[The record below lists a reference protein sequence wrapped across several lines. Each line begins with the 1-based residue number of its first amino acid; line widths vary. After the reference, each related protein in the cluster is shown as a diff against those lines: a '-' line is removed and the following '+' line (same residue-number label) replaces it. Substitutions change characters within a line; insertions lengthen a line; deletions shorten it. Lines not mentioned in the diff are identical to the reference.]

1 MRGDLLVMPAG
12 GLQGFP
18 GESATPPEG
27 VDVSAQ
33 EAGGEE
39 ELQPASQEPGAVATA
54 AAPRMAEEGGNT
66 SWFLDRSAAFL
77 RRAGGDANGQE
88 PSGGGPPQEPEPVDD
103 AVLAA
108 AAALAADED
117 SAPSSGDDQGVVDHP
132 GLAVASGFEDRG
144 TAVRTGPKGKGKARG
159 GRTVVLGGPAAQVAR
174 PLRDP
179 PWLVAWRERRARD
192 EAAERVHQSMAGV
205 YRAGALGQFRQW

>member
-1 MRGDLLVMPAG
+1 MVA
-12 GLQGFP
+12 Q
-18 GESATPPEG
+18 
-27 VDVSAQ
+27 DVGS
-33 EAGGEE
+33 EE
-39 ELQPASQEPGAVATA
+39 ELQPTSLEPDAAATAVAPRTA
-54 AAPRMAEEGGNT
+54 EAGGNT

-77 RRAGGDANGQE
+77 RRAGGEEDGQE
-88 PSGGGPPQEPEPVDD
+88 PSGGAPPQEPEPVDD

-108 AAALAADED
+108 AAALAAED
-117 SAPSSGDDQGVVDHP
+117 ASEQSSGDDQGAVDHP
-132 GLAVASGFEDRG
+132 GLAAASGFEDRG